1 MEDMEAML
9 DNVAFTLYAMECE
22 GDLDTRQGKINRF
35 IKELREARYP
45 IFEARQAAI
54 AAECGLDF
62 YDLSEQELAYI
73 GGSL

>member
-1 MEDMEAML
+1 MNL
-9 DNVAFTLYAMECE
+9 NVDDFAFMMYAFEQD
-22 GDLDTRQGKINRF
+22 GILDTRQGKINRF
-35 IKELREARYP
+35 IKELREAGYP